1 MSQPNGEATGEVR
14 QLRKKRRVLMIAL
27 TQLRP
32 TGNAG
37 NFQDYPYG
45 VLSIATYCK
54 DIADFEIVDAVA
66 RSGGDASYLDLIS
79 DVLKRQQ
86 FDVVGISVMF
96 DNAYRYIA
104 PAAQLIRQMLP
115 TALVLL
121 GGAAIYPAASKVL
134 ELQPDVDAIG
144 YSEAEVAMRN
154 LLLADD
160 MAIALAGSSAWVTRD
175 SVARGVSPDKNLL
188 MDLNQ
193 VVDVDYS
200 LVNVDAYR
208 PISSFYPTRE
218 RPIAN
223 PVQFPLITSRGCPFK
238 CTFCWH
244 SGENDTSMRYASVDR
259 IVEHLKHLVAT
270 YGLTTVAIYDDQI
283 LLNRGRAKEFFRK
296 VAPLNLRIEL
306 PNGVTVSYLDDELA
320 QLMYE
325 GGVRAVRLA
334 IESGDPYVLRHI
346 INKPMRLERV
356 KPVVESLRKFGIWI
370 FGFFVVGMPGETDE
384 HRRNTVAFIKDVGID
399 WCSVSI
405 ASPTKG
411 SLLYQECI
419 TNGYIEEK
427 DDFLVSGYL
436 TNENVINTPDY
447 SADYISQAAYDLN
460 LEVNFVQNYR
470 MRIGDFES
478 AARYFEY
485 LVGTYPD
492 HAFARYYLAQCLRE
506 LGRAQEAARQMAAVR
521 QICADDAEWRGR
533 FQRFGID
540 VEDNE
545 RSVVAAIAGGAERH
559 AVYDISDRA
568 TV

>member
-1 MSQPNGEATGEVR
+1 MALPNGAAMREAASPA
-14 QLRKKRRVLMIAL
+14 KKRRVLMIAL
-27 TQLRP
+27 TQLRAS
-32 TGNAG
+32 GNAG

-45 VLSIATYCK
+45 ILSIATYCK
-54 DIADFEIVDAVA
+54 DIADFEIIDAVA
-66 RSGGDASYLDLIS
+66 RVGDNDRYLDPIS
-79 DVLKRQQ
+79 EALRRQE

-96 DNAYRYIA
+96 DNAYRYVA
-104 PAAQLIRQMLP
+104 PVAQLVRQIIP
-115 TALVLL
+115 GALVLL
-121 GGAAIYPAASKVL
+121 GGAAIYPAANKVL
-134 ELQPDVDAIG
+134 QLQPDIDAIG

-154 LLLADD
+154 LLLAED
-160 MAIALAGSSAWVTRD
+160 MSTVLSSDPAWVTRETI
-175 SVARGVSPDKNLL
+175 ARGVSSEKNLL

-193 VVDVDYS
+193 VVDIDYA
-200 LVNVDAYR
+200 LVKADTYS

-218 RPIAN
+218 KPIVN

-259 IVEHLKHLVAT
+259 IIEHLKHLIAT

-334 IESGDPYVLRHI
+334 IESGDPYVLRNI

-384 HRRNTVAFIKDVGID
+384 HRRNTAAFIEDVGID

-436 TNENVINTPDY
+436 TDENVINTPDY
-447 SADYISQAAYDLN
+447 SAGYISQAAYDLN
-460 LEVNFVQNYR
+460 LEVNFVKNYR

-478 AARYFEY
+478 AALYFGY
-485 LVGTYPD
+485 LVTTYPD
-492 HAFARYYLAQCLRE
+492 HAFARYYLAQCLQE
-506 LGRAQEAARQMAAVR
+506 LGRHQEARLHTAAAR
-521 QICADDAEWRGR
+521 QICADDAEWSER
-533 FQRFGID
+533 FLR
-540 VEDNE
+540 
-545 RSVVAAIAGGAERH
+545 
-559 AVYDISDRA
+559 
-568 TV
+568 